1 MISKINHIGI
11 AVKSLAEQIPFYRDV
26 LQLELEDT
34 EEVPDQKVKVAMFKV
49 GEVRIEL
56 LEPTGESSP
65 IAQFIAKRGEGMHH
79 IAYHTNDIE
88 QEIKSARE
96 KGIQM
101 IDKEP
106 RTGAHDTKIAFMH
119 PRSTGK
125 VLTEICQ
132 PQTSGENN
140 E

>member
-11 AVKSLAEQIPFYRDV
+11 AVKSLEEQIPFYRDI
-26 LQLELEDT
+26 LNLKFEGT
-34 EEVPDQKVKVAMFKV
+34 EEVPDQKVKVAMFQV

-56 LEPTGESSP
+56 LEPTSEKSP
-65 IAQFIAKRGEGMHH
+65 IARFIDKKGQGMHH
-79 IAYHTNDIE
+79 IAYESNDIE
-88 QEIKSARE
+88 KEIEQAAG
-96 KGIQM
+96 KGIKM

-106 RTGAHDTKIAFMH
+106 RDGAHNTKIAFMH

-132 PQTSGENN
+132 SNK
-140 E
+140 